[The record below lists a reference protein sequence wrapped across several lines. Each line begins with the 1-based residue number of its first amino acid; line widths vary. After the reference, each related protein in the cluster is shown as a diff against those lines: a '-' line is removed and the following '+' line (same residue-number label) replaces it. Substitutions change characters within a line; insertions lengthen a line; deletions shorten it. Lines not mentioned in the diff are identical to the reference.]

1 MNSIVVRGLL
11 LGLVLL
17 SGLPMRDGGAV
28 FDLSKKGGGVRGG
41 RQVLAM
47 IFGRR
52 VQINLHSGSNLPSG
66 LGVGAGGMGGEIA

>member
-28 FDLSKKGGGVRGG
+28 FDLSKKGVVVRGG
-41 RQVLAM
+41 RHVLAM

-52 VQINLHSGSNLPSG
+52 VQIILHLGSNRLSG
-66 LGVGAGGMGGEIA
+66 LGVGAVGGWGR